1 MLFSEIY
8 GAYYRAVGAILTE
21 AAAGTLTPA
30 RMTELVREKAFAE
43 SVLTI
48 PAALQSGAWPL
59 LTPQGGTPLRHAPTM
74 PLSLLE
80 KRWLKTLLS
89 DPRIALFAPPSDGL
103 EGIEPLYRPQDLVYF
118 DRCADGD
125 PWDDAAYAARF
136 QVILTAL
143 REKRRLRVSF
153 ADRGG
158 RRHTWNCAPCRL
170 EYSPRDDK
178 FRLITACGGKWCSIN
193 LARIT
198 ACTLQQPCVPQEC
211 HVPVPP
217 RETVVLTLRTERNAL
232 ERAMLEFSYLEKQ
245 TEFLGGGRFR
255 LTLHY
260 EREDETELLIRILS
274 FGPLLHVEAPEHF
287 AGLVRE
293 RLQKQQSCGL

>member
-143 REKRRLRVSF
+143 REKRQTLAEVLHDLPPVSPEDAEAF
-153 ADRGG
+153 EQALAQVRSEPAQTRDWGTLLGTG
-158 RRHTWNCAPCRL
+158 RKR
-170 EYSPRDDK
+170 
-178 FRLITACGGKWCSIN
+178 
-193 LARIT
+193 
-198 ACTLQQPCVPQEC
+198 
-211 HVPVPP
+211 
-217 RETVVLTLRTERNAL
+217 
-232 ERAMLEFSYLEKQ
+232 
-245 TEFLGGGRFR
+245 
-255 LTLHY
+255 
-260 EREDETELLIRILS
+260 
-274 FGPLLHVEAPEHF
+274 
-287 AGLVRE
+287 
-293 RLQKQQSCGL
+293 